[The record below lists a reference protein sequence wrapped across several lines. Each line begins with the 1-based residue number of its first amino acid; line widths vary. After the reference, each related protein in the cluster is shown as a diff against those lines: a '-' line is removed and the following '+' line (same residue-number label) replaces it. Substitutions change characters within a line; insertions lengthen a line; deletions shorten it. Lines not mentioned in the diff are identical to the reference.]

1 MIQGSKVTTMT
12 RSAKNTTVVY
22 STNRILGTCGKKVNG
37 CGEHSFV
44 LFVAVREG
52 VHVGVVEQ
60 RVVAVSPRELLAPDS
75 EVVIGNELR
84 GGVGVLVSH
93 AEGVHVPEDD
103 DGDGGKEEAL
113 LPGLVATSM
122 TTAHLPGKGRSLGGD
137 TKELLVGPCE
147 ADERWSWRWQ
157 RR

>member
-12 RSAKNTTVVY
+12 ISAKNTTVVY
-22 STNRILGTCGKKVNG
+22 STNRILGTCGTKVNG
-37 CGEHSFV
+37 CGEHSLV

-60 RVVAVSPRELLAPDS
+60 RVVAVPPRELTLVLLVAIR
-75 EVVIGNELR
+75 E
-84 GGVGVLVSH
+84 GVHGSH

-103 DGDGGKEEAL
+103 DGDGGKEETL
-113 LPGLVATSM
+113 LPGLVTASM

-137 TKELLVGPCE
+137 TKELLVGPC
-147 ADERWSWRWQ
+147 
-157 RR
+157 

>member
-12 RSAKNTTVVY
+12 ISAKNTTVVY
-22 STNRILGTCGKKVNG
+22 STNRILGTCGTKVNG
-37 CGEHSFV
+37 CGEHSLV

-60 RVVAVSPRELLAPDS
+60 RVVAVPPRELTLVLLVAIREGVD
-75 EVVIGNELR
+75 
-84 GGVGVLVSH
+84 VGVLVSH

-147 ADERWSWRWQ
+147 G
-157 RR
+157 

>member
-12 RSAKNTTVVY
+12 ISAKNTTVVY
-22 STNRILGTCGKKVNG
+22 STNRILGTCGTKVNG
-37 CGEHSFV
+37 CGEHSLV

-60 RVVAVSPRELLAPDS
+60 RVVAVPPRELTLVLLVAIR
-75 EVVIGNELR
+75 E
-84 GGVGVLVSH
+84 GVHVSH

-113 LPGLVATSM
+113 LPGL
-122 TTAHLPGKGRSLGGD
+122 
-137 TKELLVGPCE
+137 
-147 ADERWSWRWQ
+147 
-157 RR
+157 